1 MYTLLESRLR
11 LPKGSV
17 QVFILGYSNKMEK
30 VCIFIDGANFYHLV
44 LKKLGIEE
52 VSFDFDKFATFL
64 ANGRTISNRGKRFYV
79 GTVREKEGDVRSKE
93 AMAKQTSL
101 FTILKNANWE
111 IKTSKL
117 KTRLEEIPID
127 SRVVDYQKLQKLG
140 IKKITFERLR
150 EKGVDVKLA
159 TDLIVGAVD
168 DQYDTAVLVSSD
180 SDLIPAIDW
189 VRFRKKRK
197 VEYIGFSIPDEEN
210 PKNSTNPLIS
220 LIAKTD
226 IKRTLVKSDLQ
237 PFIKQ

>member
-1 MYTLLESRLR
+1 
-11 LPKGSV
+11 
-17 QVFILGYSNKMEK
+17 
-30 VCIFIDGANFYHLV
+30 
-44 LKKLGIEE
+44 
-52 VSFDFDKFATFL
+52 
-64 ANGRTISNRGKRFYV
+64 GKRFYV
-79 GTVREKEGDVRSKE
+79 GTVPEKVGDIRTKK
-93 AMAKQTSL
+93 AMSNQTTL
-101 FTILKNANWE
+101 FTILKKNNWE

-117 KTRLEEIPID
+117 RTRLEEIPID

-150 EKGVDVKLA
+150 EKGIDVKLA

-168 DQYDTAVLVSSD
+168 NQYDTAVLISSD

-189 VRFRKKRK
+189 VRFRKKK
-197 VEYIGFSIPDEEN
+197 KIEYVGFSIPDEEN

-237 PFIKQ
+237 PFIKQTLFQNKQ

>member
-1 MYTLLESRLR
+1 
-11 LPKGSV
+11 
-17 QVFILGYSNKMEK
+17 MEK

-64 ANGRTISNRGKRFYV
+64 ANGRTISSRGKRFYV
-79 GTVREKEGDVRSKE
+79 GTVREKEGDMRSKE

-117 KTRLEEIPID
+117 KTRLEEVPID
-127 SRVVDYQKLQKLG
+127 NRVVDYQKLQKLG
-140 IKKITFERLR
+140 IKKIVFERLR

-168 DQYDTAVLVSSD
+168 NQYDTAILISSD

-189 VRFRKKRK
+189 VRFRKKTK
-197 VEYIGFSIPDEEN
+197 VEYVGFSIPDEDN

-237 PFIKQ
+237 PFIKQTLLQSKQE